1 MFHGWNCQP
10 PKIYFIYNNDKSTE
24 EDKTMTVARVLSFL
38 QANDESVTLV
48 GVMEVLIT

>member
-38 QANDESVTLV
+38 QAYDESVSLV
-48 GVMEVLIT
+48 GVMEILIT